1 MRINKTNRGRLCL
14 GCGYVG
20 FCCQKEDRKYL
31 IRSNQGREGVHYEE
45 KMFISY
51 SHEDSSKIKKFAFL
65 LSLHG
70 FDLWMDEKSL
80 SSGDNYTTRILNGI
94 HDSDI
99 YLVFLSQASLKSTWV
114 GAEIDFALREKI
126 ERGRLTIIPV
136 LLEDVEIPV
145 SLSNIDYLDARFST
159 QKAVE
164 ELSNRYQSEKIEHT
178 DIVVSSVAFSISEE
192 TSVQGNVSSTTSTV
206 LPTASTKTLLPSA
219 QVNTAPEAQQPT
231 RTTFKTSS
239 GYGMIRSVY
248 PLAFAKLSLDIS
260 GPKGG
265 ITENDVLIVP
275 DSVSMFCDL
284 DYEEASEEGAY
295 DKCLRQ
301 INDITLSKVTE
312 EVTKEDIDNAR
323 RDISNGQVEYMAAA
337 YFEALDIYNESMTF
351 KNNVVDPIVTADI
364 NDVQTAWIY
373 VKEMNQALGTRINNL
388 NRLWARNLGIET
400 YFLYTQEGLKTPEE

>member
-1 MRINKTNRGRLCL
+1 MK
-14 GCGYVG
+14 
-20 FCCQKEDRKYL
+20 K
-31 IRSNQGREGVHYEE
+31 

-192 TSVQGNVSSTTSTV
+192 TSVQIGPFNDSMTIDDLKEDSNRVLSDLRKKAYGILMNFVSAADFDFQSEKPKFTNGLYEETVIKKEGSTNGSICERITVETVVYNPSMSKVNRLMKERLEVLNINAITFGFSIPLKEGESMLDVGKRCFKKIQEDYIILSYDSTD
-206 LPTASTKTLLPSA
+206 
-219 QVNTAPEAQQPT
+219 
-231 RTTFKTSS
+231 
-239 GYGMIRSVY
+239 G
-248 PLAFAKLSLDIS
+248 AKIEIADDFYLSL
-260 GPKGG
+260 
-265 ITENDVLIVP
+265 L
-275 DSVSMFCDL
+275 F
-284 DYEEASEEGAY
+284 SEE
-295 DKCLRQ
+295 
-301 INDITLSKVTE
+301 IMKVKLT
-312 EVTKEDIDNAR
+312 TKY
-323 RDISNGQVEYMAAA
+323 SFQ
-337 YFEALDIYNESMTF
+337 FERKM
-351 KNNVVDPIVTADI
+351 
-364 NDVQTAWIY
+364 
-373 VKEMNQALGTRINNL
+373 KEFSVFAFIRELL
-388 NRLWARNLGIET
+388 E
-400 YFLYTQEGLKTPEE
+400 

>member
-1 MRINKTNRGRLCL
+1 M

-192 TSVQGNVSSTTSTV
+192 TSVQIGPFNDSMTIDDLKEDSNRVLSDLRKKAYGILMNFVSAADFDFQSEKPKFTNGLYEETVIKKEGSTNGSICERITVETVVYNPSMSKVNRLMKERLEVLNINAITFGFSIPLKEGESMLDVGKRCFKKIQEDYIILSYDSTD
-206 LPTASTKTLLPSA
+206 
-219 QVNTAPEAQQPT
+219 
-231 RTTFKTSS
+231 
-239 GYGMIRSVY
+239 G
-248 PLAFAKLSLDIS
+248 AKIEIADDFYLSL
-260 GPKGG
+260 
-265 ITENDVLIVP
+265 L
-275 DSVSMFCDL
+275 F
-284 DYEEASEEGAY
+284 SEE
-295 DKCLRQ
+295 
-301 INDITLSKVTE
+301 IMKVKLT
-312 EVTKEDIDNAR
+312 TKY
-323 RDISNGQVEYMAAA
+323 SFQ
-337 YFEALDIYNESMTF
+337 FERKM
-351 KNNVVDPIVTADI
+351 
-364 NDVQTAWIY
+364 
-373 VKEMNQALGTRINNL
+373 KEFSVFAFIRELL
-388 NRLWARNLGIET
+388 E
-400 YFLYTQEGLKTPEE
+400 

>member
-1 MRINKTNRGRLCL
+1 M

-80 SSGDNYTTRILNGI
+80 SSGDNYTTRILSGI

-145 SLSNIDYLDARFST
+145 SLSNIDYLNARFST

-192 TSVQGNVSSTTSTV
+192 TSVQIGPFNDSMTIDDLKEDSNRVLSDLRKKAYGILMNFVSAADFDFQSEKPKFTNGLYEETVIKKEGSTNGSICERITVETVVYNPSMSKVNRLMKERLEVLNINAITFGFSIPLKEGESMLDVGKRCFKKIQEDYIILSYDSTD
-206 LPTASTKTLLPSA
+206 
-219 QVNTAPEAQQPT
+219 
-231 RTTFKTSS
+231 
-239 GYGMIRSVY
+239 G
-248 PLAFAKLSLDIS
+248 AKIEIADDFYLSL
-260 GPKGG
+260 
-265 ITENDVLIVP
+265 L
-275 DSVSMFCDL
+275 F
-284 DYEEASEEGAY
+284 SEE
-295 DKCLRQ
+295 
-301 INDITLSKVTE
+301 IMKVKLT
-312 EVTKEDIDNAR
+312 TKY
-323 RDISNGQVEYMAAA
+323 SFQ
-337 YFEALDIYNESMTF
+337 FERKM
-351 KNNVVDPIVTADI
+351 
-364 NDVQTAWIY
+364 
-373 VKEMNQALGTRINNL
+373 KEFSVFAFIRELH
-388 NRLWARNLGIET
+388 E
-400 YFLYTQEGLKTPEE
+400 